1 MNAPRASAR
10 LPIESA
16 RPIVAFAAIRLAL
29 MAAALG
35 ALAVTAFPQ
44 DERLAI
50 VLGAVGVPWA
60 IAILL
65 LARSRPSA
73 ALSPGVALGDL
84 AVLACAEAV
93 APDLYGPVRFAAL
106 FLVVAHAQFHGER
119 IGIALAAL
127 WVVVLVTIAVV
138 TDGPVEGRLLV
149 LYEAVFAVAAVSAAG
164 LVSRLRTSESA
175 GRLRARGTARR
186 HIEADAR
193 VRRQLAE
200 SLHDGPVQEL
210 VSLDL
215 MLTGAEQASDRGDVA
230 RTRELIHDARELAE
244 RNVRALRDEM
254 IGLGPIAFDELSLD
268 QAIRN
273 CAPVWQKR
281 WGIPVELRLEE
292 LDLAN
297 EICGILFGIIQEA
310 VSNAGRHSGGGR
322 IRVTVAVRGG
332 VAEATVS
339 DDGRGFEEASPLGP
353 SEPGHIGLAS
363 MRERAELLG
372 GELRI
377 DSGEDGTTVRAVVP
391 LEAVA
396 GLGSA

>member
-1 MNAPRASAR
+1 MNVPRVNGR

-16 RPIVAFAAIRLAL
+16 RPIVAFAAVRLAL
-29 MAAALG
+29 MVAALG
-35 ALAVTAFPQ
+35 ALAITAFPQ

-65 LARSRPSA
+65 LARTRPSA
-73 ALSPGVALGDL
+73 SISPLVSLGDL

-106 FLVVAHAQFHGER
+106 FLIAAHAQFLGER
-119 IGIALAAL
+119 LGLGLAAL
-127 WVVVLVTIAVV
+127 WVAVLVTTAGLV
-138 TDGPVEGRLLV
+138 DGPVQGRLLV
-149 LYEAVFAVAAVSAAG
+149 LYEVVFAVATLSAAG

-230 RTRELIHDARELAE
+230 RTRELIHEARALAE
-244 RNVRALRDEM
+244 RNVQALRDEM
-254 IGLGPIAFDELSLD
+254 IGLGPIAFDELSID

-281 WGIPVELRLEE
+281 WGIPVELRLEDM
-292 LDLAN
+292 DLEN
-297 EICGILFGIIQEA
+297 EVCGTLFGIVQEA

-322 IRVTVAVRGG
+322 IVVAVGVRRG
-332 VAEATVS
+332 VVEASVS
-339 DDGRGFEEASPLGP
+339 DDGRGFVETSPLGP

-377 DSGEDGTTVRAVVP
+377 DSGEGGTTVRAVVP
-391 LEAVA
+391 LA
-396 GLGSA
+396 GVPA

>member
-1 MNAPRASAR
+1 MNAPHMSPG
-10 LPIESA
+10 LPMEST
-16 RPIVAFAAIRLAL
+16 RPLVAFAAVRLAL

-50 VLGAVGVPWA
+50 VLGAVGLPWA

-65 LARSRPSA
+65 LARARPSA
-73 ALSPGVALGDL
+73 AMSPMIALGDL

-93 APDLYGPVRFAAL
+93 APDLYGAVRFTAL
-106 FLVVAHAQFHGER
+106 LLIAAHAQFLGER
-119 IGIALAAL
+119 LGVALAAL
-127 WVVVLVTIAVV
+127 WVAVLVPIAALS
-138 TDGPVEGRLLV
+138 DGPVDGRLLV
-149 LYEAVFAVAAVSAAG
+149 LYESVFAVAALSAAA

-193 VRRQLAE
+193 IRRQLAE

-215 MLTGAEQASDRGDVA
+215 MLTGAEQASDRGDLA
-230 RTRELIHDARELAE
+230 RTRELIHEARELAE
-244 RNVRALRDEM
+244 RNVQALRDEM
-254 IGLGPIAFDELSLD
+254 IDLGPIAFDELSLD

-281 WGIPVELRLEE
+281 WGIPVELRLDD
-292 LDLAN
+292 LDLSN
-297 EICGILFGIIQEA
+297 ELCGNLFGIVQEA
-310 VSNAGRHSGGGR
+310 VSNAGRHSRGER
-322 IRVTVAVRGG
+322 IAVTVEVRAG
-332 VAEATVS
+332 VVEATVS
-339 DDGRGFEEASPLGP
+339 DDGLGFDETDPLGP

-363 MRERAELLG
+363 MRERAEILG
-372 GELRI
+372 GTLRI
-377 DSGEDGTTVRAVVP
+377 DSGERGTTVRAVVP
-391 LEAVA
+391 LDGALA
-396 GLGSA
+396 